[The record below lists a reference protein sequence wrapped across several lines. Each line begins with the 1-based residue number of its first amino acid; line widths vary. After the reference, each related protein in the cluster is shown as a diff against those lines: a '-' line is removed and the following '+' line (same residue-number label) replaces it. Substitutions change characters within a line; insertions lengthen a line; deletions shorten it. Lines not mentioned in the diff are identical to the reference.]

1 MKSPSKLPVI
11 LTLRAVL
18 SRDDRDL
25 LEIDRS
31 EQMRILLCRLSVLD
45 TAMHKL
51 RELQRIASQGG
62 PTLL

>member
-18 SRDDRDL
+18 SRDDRGL
-25 LEIDRS
+25 LGIDRS
-31 EQMRILLCRLSVLD
+31 EQMRFLLCRLSVLD
-45 TAMHKL
+45 VAMHKV

>member
-25 LEIDRS
+25 LGIDRS
-31 EQMRILLCRLSVLD
+31 EQMRFLFRRLSVLD
-45 TAMHKL
+45 TAMHKV
-51 RELQRIASQGG
+51 RELQRIASQSG
-62 PTLL
+62 PTPL